1 MTRVNRFNLVV
12 YAFLLA
18 IALSIVIGAT
28 AYAGKQ
34 RLTAFV
40 IGVPTIGLL
49 AFLVLAELTPRFVR
63 LTRAFGASDDDAP
76 EAAEGD
82 AGGSGGGGGMEA
94 GSNKRVAVVYGW
106 LALYFGVTFAL
117 GFYVAIPIFMTAFL
131 IFESRLKPVYAV
143 AVTVAAG
150 ALLYLVF
157 ETLLEIPLWAGALPR
172 VVPGVFGGGVV
183 PQLN

>member
-49 AFLVLAELTPRFVR
+49 MFLVLAELTPRFVR

-76 EAAEGD
+76 ESAEGD
-82 AGGSGGGGGMEA
+82 AGGSGGGMEA
-94 GSNKRVAVVYGW
+94 GSNKRVAIVYGW

-117 GFYVAIPIFMTAFL
+117 GFYAAIPIFMTAFL
-131 IFESRLKPVYAV
+131 IFESRLKPAYAV
-143 AVTVAAG
+143 AVTIAAG

>member
-40 IGVPTIGLL
+40 IGIPTIGLL
-49 AFLVLAELTPRFVR
+49 MFLVLAELTPRFVR
-63 LTRAFGASDDDAP
+63 LTHAFGVSDDDAP
-76 EAAEGD
+76 EAADGD
-82 AGGSGGGGGMEA
+82 AGGSGGMEA
-94 GSNKRVAVVYGW
+94 GSNKRVAIVYGW

-117 GFYVAIPIFMTAFL
+117 GFYAAIPIFMTAFL
-131 IFESRLKPVYAV
+131 IFESRLKPAYAV
-143 AVTVAAG
+143 AVTIAAG